1 MNNQNQKNMSPIAAG
16 ITGLILGIVGTA
28 AVALSDKQTR
38 TKVTKKANDVRD
50 KMEKWSKDTLHDFQ
64 TTGDQMKK
72 RAADRSEK
80 LGESRTQTSTPS
92 DDMKLRPD
100 EQLPEIK

>member
-1 MNNQNQKNMSPIAAG
+1 MSPIAAG

-38 TKVTKKANDVRD
+38 IKVTKKANDMRD
-50 KMEKWSKDTLHDFQ
+50 KMEKWSKDTLHDLQ
-64 TTGDQMKK
+64 ATGDQVKK
-72 RAADRSEK
+72 RAADRADRLEDVK
-80 LGESRTQTSTPS
+80 TKPS
-92 DDMKLRPD
+92 NPDDLKLRPD